1 MCRKG
6 DCSGEQD
13 EATPQEPRK
22 QGMELFKTSESGR
35 AEGLP
40 SSQGWKKNHVAAK
53 GGSRGLVGLGLVP
66 FSPCLMPMKD
76 PDKPKS
82 SGGSACGFPTPRP
95 LHSYEQWDQ
104 GPISC
109 ASHFKISVNT
119 TSITSDNR
127 VSVFL

>member
-13 EATPQEPRK
+13 GASPQEPRK
-22 QGMELFKTSESGR
+22 QGMKLFKISESGR

-53 GGSRGLVGLGLVP
+53 GGSRGLVGPGLAP

-76 PDKPKS
+76 PDKPES
-82 SGGSACGFPTPRP
+82 SEWLCLRLPHPQATAQ
-95 LHSYEQWDQ
+95 L
-104 GPISC
+104 
-109 ASHFKISVNT
+109 
-119 TSITSDNR
+119 
-127 VSVFL
+127 